1 MIFQSSNI
9 RHSEG
14 VMILFHLEKKIGVSV
29 CIFTTRHKLTFYRVL
44 RHIGEFDFGVAKS
57 S

>member
-1 MIFQSSNI
+1 
-9 RHSEG
+9 
-14 VMILFHLEKKIGVSV
+14 MILFHLEKKIGVSV